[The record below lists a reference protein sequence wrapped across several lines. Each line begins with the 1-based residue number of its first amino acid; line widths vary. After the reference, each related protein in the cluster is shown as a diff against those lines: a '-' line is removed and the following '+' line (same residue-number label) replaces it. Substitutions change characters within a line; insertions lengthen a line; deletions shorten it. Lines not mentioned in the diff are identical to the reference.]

1 MACMPDS
8 DKTIDR
14 LIEAA
19 IDLECRAAGIYQT
32 LSEKFAQVPGISAFW
47 QGLNKDEIE
56 HAAILKDT
64 RSLLTPEQLSAKPD
78 NKIWED
84 IAGVRRMLEQHP
96 VEAIKTLDDAY
107 ELAHEL
113 ESSETNAIFRFL
125 ADECVP
131 SGIRK
136 ELAHSVLE
144 KHLKKLADFTQNFGD
159 REWRR
164 KIQKQ

>member
-1 MACMPDS
+1 MPDP
-8 DKTIDR
+8 DKTIER

-19 IDLECRAAGIYQT
+19 IAIECQAAGIYQT
-32 LSEKFAQVPGISAFW
+32 FSEQFTQVPGLSAFW
-47 QGLNKDEIE
+47 QSLNKDEIE

-64 RSLLTPEQLSAKPD
+64 RSLLTPEQLSTQPGDKM
-78 NKIWED
+78 WED
-84 IAGVRRMLEQHP
+84 ITVIRRMMDQDP
-96 VEAIKTLDDAY
+96 AAAVRTLDDAY

-125 ADECVP
+125 AAECVP

-136 ELAHSVLE
+136 ELIHSVLE
-144 KHLKKLADFTQNFGD
+144 RHLNKLTDFSQTFGD

-164 KIQKQ
+164 GIKKTS